1 MPEYPPIIID
11 GSEACRSAA
20 DGNLEPAA
28 LSMRPDT
35 GSAPAAR
42 LDPAASGSLLL
53 IRNNLLHHEGD
64 FRLDD
69 IELLC
74 GDDAIATS
82 GKKQAC
88 LRLSDAP
95 VTDHGSGLRRVGGRD
110 KVRSIRIKGQQ
121 ELLHYGQDFHNFLF
135 ILNQRD

>member
-11 GSEACRSAA
+11 GSDACSSA
-20 DGNLEPAA
+20 DGNVQPVA

-42 LDPAASGSLLL
+42 LDPTATGSLLL
-53 IRNNLLHHEGD
+53 IRNNLLHHQGD

-74 GDDAIATS
+74 GDDATPANRT
-82 GKKQAC
+82 KQAC

-95 VTDHGSGLRRVGGRD
+95 VSDHGFGLRRIGGKD
-110 KVRSIRIKGQQ
+110 KVRSIRITGQQ
-121 ELLHYGQDFHNFLF
+121 DLLRYGQDFHNFLF
-135 ILNQRD
+135 ILNKHD

>member
-11 GSEACRSAA
+11 GTDACRS
-20 DGNLEPAA
+20 DGNLEPVAF
-28 LSMRPDT
+28 SMRPDT

-42 LDPAASGSLLL
+42 LDPAATGSLLL
-53 IRNNLLHHEGD
+53 IRNNLLHPQGD

-74 GDDAIATS
+74 GDDATPANR
-82 GKKQAC
+82 KKQAC

-95 VTDHGSGLRRVGGRD
+95 VTDHGSGLRRIGGTD
-110 KVRSIRIKGQQ
+110 QVRSIRIKGRQD
-121 ELLHYGQDFHNFLF
+121 LLRYGQDFHNFLF
-135 ILNQRD
+135 ILNKRD